1 MHSDWPFELTDGSIR
16 LRLSATNYSESAI
29 QKTAYRL
36 ARKCAAHVA
45 PEDDWFMVTLVA
57 ERRLDADSARQ
68 LVTDFLRQLNDE
80 LLRERIGEQTKG
92 VRELLLAHAF
102 SRSGL

>member
-1 MHSDWPFELTDGSIR
+1 
-16 LRLSATNYSESAI
+16 
-29 QKTAYRL
+29 
-36 ARKCAAHVA
+36 
-45 PEDDWFMVTLVA
+45 MVTLVA

-102 SRSGL
+102 SRSGLVERE